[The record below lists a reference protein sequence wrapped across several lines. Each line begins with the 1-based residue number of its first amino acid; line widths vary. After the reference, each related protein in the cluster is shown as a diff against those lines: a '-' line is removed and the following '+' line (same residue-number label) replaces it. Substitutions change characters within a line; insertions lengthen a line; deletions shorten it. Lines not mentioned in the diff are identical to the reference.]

1 MTLSKYTGEL
11 LKFEIQ
17 PAGSVIL
24 AVSDPDDDYEH
35 YVTIKEAELAGIAE
49 AELAGIAEA
58 AAVRRETYATAH
70 GAGHWPEPRK
80 PGGRRR

>member
-11 LKFEIQ
+11 LKFETQ
-17 PAGSVIL
+17 PDGSVIL

-35 YVTIKEAELAGIAE
+35 YVTIKA

-70 GAGHWPEPRK
+70 GAGHWPAAHKKPAPRK
-80 PGGRRR
+80 RPK

>member
-11 LKFEIQ
+11 LKFETQ
-17 PAGSVIL
+17 PDGSVIL

-35 YVTIKEAELAGIAE
+35 YVTIKE